1 MQDQCPIAPGQ
12 TLTYSFVADLYGSSW
27 WHSHYSAQ
35 YAAGAFGAMI
45 IYGPKTAA
53 YDLDLG
59 PVLLSDYYHDDYFT
73 ILERVMG
80 TDLSKIA
87 PFSNN
92 NLINGK
98 GQYNCS
104 LVTNGAACTPNAGYS
119 KFKFQTGK
127 THRLR
132 LINSGAEGI
141 QKFSIDSHIL
151 TVVAIDFVPVVPY
164 QTTIVTLGIGQRTDV
179 LVTANLSSTSAV
191 WMRSTLSACSL
202 ASQPD
207 GLAMVYYPN
216 ANTSAVPTSQAY
228 VDNTNPCGNDALST
242 EVPYFPMT
250 PTTTPAVTTDIQVNF
265 EINSTNHFLWIM
277 NNSSFRVDY
286 NAPILFL
293 ANQGNDSYPV
303 RKSFFMLDMLG

>member
-1 MQDQCPIAPGQ
+1 
-12 TLTYSFVADLYGSSW
+12 
-27 WHSHYSAQ
+27 
-35 YAAGAFGAMI
+35 MI
-45 IYGPKTAA
+45 IYGPKNAA

-73 ILERVMG
+73 ILEGVMG
-80 TDLSKIA
+80 TDFSKIA

-98 GQYNCS
+98 GQVNCS
-104 LVTNGAACTPNAGYS
+104 LITNGAACMPNAGYS

-127 THRLR
+127 THILR

-141 QKFSIDSHIL
+141 QKFSIDSHVL

-191 WMRSTLSACSL
+191 WMRSTLSTCSL

-207 GLAMVYYPN
+207 GLAMIYYSN

-228 VDNTNPCGNDALST
+228 VDNTNPCGNDVLSM

-303 RKSFFMLDMLG
+303 RKSPLRLDTLD